1 MPLRSWVSRAAACRP
16 GSREGAMDC
25 MGGAAAVTGTG
36 ATAGNPSML
45 RAHTTVRNSFDRILM
60 ATTAMWSERSMS
72 GSHQQPRPAPAATPQ
87 QGVPMPY
94 RVVIIGAGFG
104 GIGMAIRLKHAG
116 IEDFVVVER
125 ADDLGGTWRDN
136 SYPGLTCDVPSQ
148 LYSFSF
154 RPSRWSRRFPGR
166 GEILGYLHELV

>member
-1 MPLRSWVSRAAACRP
+1 MPC
-16 GSREGAMDC
+16 
-25 MGGAAAVTGTG
+25 
-36 ATAGNPSML
+36 
-45 RAHTTVRNSFDRILM
+45 
-60 ATTAMWSERSMS
+60 
-72 GSHQQPRPAPAATPQ
+72 
-87 QGVPMPY
+87 

-104 GIGMAIRLKHAG
+104 GIGMAIRLKQAG

-125 ADDLGGTWRDN
+125 AGDLGGTWRDN

-166 GEILGYLHELV
+166 GEILAYLHELVAERGLGPHVRFGCGVVAAGFDERRAPQ